1 MFEGKGITVLYIG
14 SEKIKV
20 LNLNLNLRPIHGK
33 ILALLGREYER
44 MYCTNY
50 GCESVQTT

>member
-1 MFEGKGITVLYIG
+1 MIRRVFQVFEGEGITVLYME

-20 LNLNLNLRPIHGK
+20 LNLKLKPIHGK
-33 ILALLGREYER
+33 ILVLLGREYER

-50 GCESVQTT
+50 G

>member
-1 MFEGKGITVLYIG
+1 VFEGEGITVLYME

-20 LNLNLNLRPIHGK
+20 LNLNLKPIHGK

-44 MYCTNY
+44 IYCTNY
-50 GCESVQTT
+50 G